1 MNRSVN
7 TTAGNPGSVVELVE
21 KLAADAPYWD
31 PAQLAVV
38 WKDVERRLL
47 PQLREDERRN
57 SSLQAQDAPQA
68 EQNQVDYERLRNL
81 AWEVAISIELR
92 CVHVRALS
100 RLAELLKLQTQ
111 CREHTSCLD

>member
-7 TTAGNPGSVVELVE
+7 TTAGNPGSVVALVE
-21 KLAADAPYWD
+21 KLAADAPCWD

-57 SSLQAQDAPQA
+57 SSLQAQDAPKA
-68 EQNQVDYERLRNL
+68 EQSHVDYERMRNL

-100 RLAELLKLQTQ
+100 RLAELLKEQSR
-111 CREHTSCLD
+111 CREGTLSLD

>member
-7 TTAGNPGSVVELVE
+7 TTTGSPATVVALVE

-31 PAQLAVV
+31 PAQLAAV

-57 SSLQAQDAPQA
+57 KSLQAQDAAQA
-68 EQNQVDYERLRNL
+68 ERSRVDYERMRNL
-81 AWEVAISIELR
+81 AGEVAISIELR
-92 CVHVRALS
+92 CVHVRALA
-100 RLAELLKLQTQ
+100 RLAELLKAQSQ
-111 CREHTSCLD
+111 CREATLSLD